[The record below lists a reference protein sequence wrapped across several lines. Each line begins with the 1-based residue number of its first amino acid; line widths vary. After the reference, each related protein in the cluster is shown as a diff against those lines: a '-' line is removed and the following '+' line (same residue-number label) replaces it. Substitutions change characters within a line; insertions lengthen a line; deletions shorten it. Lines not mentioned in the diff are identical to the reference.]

1 MGKNLL
7 DLAKDIKRREKTFR
21 ETASRR
27 AVVLATEIVT
37 ELATH
42 TPVDTSEAISNW
54 QVGIGQRVESD
65 IPPYKPGVFGSTYT
79 YSRNATI
86 AAAKRALKNKKPGQ
100 TIYIS
105 NLAAHIIALNQGSS
119 KQAPAGFIEACVMRA
134 RAKARQAKLK

>member
-7 DLAKDIKRREKTFR
+7 DLAKDIKRRDKAIR

-27 AVVLATEIVT
+27 AVIFAEAIVV
-37 ELATH
+37 ELATD

-54 QVGIGQRVESD
+54 QVALSAPVAHD
-65 IPPYKPGVFGSTYT
+65 IPPWQPGFAGSTYT

-86 AAAKRALKNKKPGQ
+86 AAAKRQLKVKKPGEK
-100 TIYIS
+100 IYIS

-119 KQAPAGFIEACVMRA
+119 KQAPAGFIEAAIIRA
-134 RAKARQAKLK
+134 RNKAKQTKLK